1 MPSRFERFMAV
12 RYFRSARGREEGR
25 RFIRFIT
32 YVAVGGVAIGVAA
45 LLLALSIVRGFSE
58 EIEAKIVGFG
68 AHVQVESYQDAP
80 LGDSERLQSAVAT
93 FDGVRGVTPVVQEFA
108 LLRRSSQDID
118 GVAIWGSP
126 APPPY
131 LREHLVS
138 GEFDVA
144 PDRAGRPGVVIGAR
158 LAGTLGLAVG
168 DKVTSFSM
176 RKGDNGPRPSVGSV
190 SAPRVKQFHVAGIYE
205 TSLANFD
212 ELYAFTSIDAAR
224 DLLGYAPDEVT
235 RLDVTLSDVSVARE
249 TAVAIEDSLGF
260 PVMARSIY
268 EVYSGLFAWVNLQEG
283 IIPIVISVIVIVA
296 AFNII
301 GTLLM
306 MILEKTREIGILE
319 SMGASRRSLR
329 RLFLWMGVLIG
340 GVGTVIGEALAL
352 ALALIQQRYELIPLP
367 EEAYYMKTA
376 PIDLNGLDFVVV
388 AVIALLLCTLAA
400 YLPARVAAR
409 VEPIRAIHFR

>member
-1 MPSRFERFMAV
+1 MAV

-45 LLLALSIVRGFSE
+45 LLLALSIVRGFSQ

-80 LGDSERLQSAVAT
+80 LGDSEQLQSTVAS
-93 FDGVRGVTPVVQEFA
+93 FDGVVDVSPVVQEFA

-131 LREHLVS
+131 LREHLIAGS
-138 GEFDVA
+138 FDMA
-144 PDRAGRPGVVIGAR
+144 PDSAGRPGVVIGGR
-158 LAGTLGLAVG
+158 LARALALEVG
-168 DKVTSFSM
+168 DRVTSFSM
-176 RKGDNGPRPSVGSV
+176 RAGDDVARTTRNLT
-190 SAPRVKQFHVAGIYE
+190 APRVKQFYVAGIYE

-224 DLLGYAPDEVT
+224 DLLGYAPGEVT
-235 RLDVTLSDVSVARE
+235 RLDVTLADVTRAGE
-249 TAVAIEDSLGF
+249 MAVVIEDSLGF

-329 RLFLWMGVLIG
+329 KLFLWMGVLIG
-340 GVGTVIGEALAL
+340 GVGTAIGEAIALVLAL
-352 ALALIQQRYELIPLP
+352 LQQRYQLIPLP